1 MDIFLAVE
9 RAFHLIPQISLEVA
23 RDRLEQKKVGLVSG
37 TLGALIARPK
47 PEDIQIVS
55 FESRLEAF
63 WLINVLVRTVYERN
77 KTYTIQV
84 SGPEVQHV
92 TALGQDLPVTVL
104 PKGGASIALA
114 GVEHCLEER
123 QDSFTFDGMGTK
135 TDLSKYLAY
144 AKTEIADLGQFAPA
158 GVLVVPPQAHAT
170 TVIRTVM
177 AEVIKPVQA
186 QKIHEER
193 VNVETLDINF
203 RPVYAFEYE
212 WATKGKRV
220 VLEFDGLTGEV
231 HSGGKKQAGQI
242 KGMLTRDLIFD
253 VTADAAG
260 LIVPGGSIA
269 VKLVK
274 AAMDRGKH

>member
-23 RDRLEQKKVGLVSG
+23 RDRLEQKKVSLVSG
-37 TLGALIARPK
+37 TLGAFISRPK

-77 KTYTIQV
+77 KSYTIQV
-84 SGPEVQHV
+84 SGPEVDHV

-123 QDSFTFDGMGTK
+123 QDSFTFDGMGAK

-144 AKTEIADLGQFAPA
+144 AKSEIADLGQFAPA

-170 TVIRTVM
+170 TVIRTVL

-231 HSGGKKQAGQI
+231 HTGGKKQTGQI

-260 LIVPGGSIA
+260 LIIPGGSIA

-274 AAMDRGKH
+274 AVVDRKK

>member
-1 MDIFLAVE
+1 
-9 RAFHLIPQISLEVA
+9 
-23 RDRLEQKKVGLVSG
+23 
-37 TLGALIARPK
+37 
-47 PEDIQIVS
+47 
-55 FESRLEAF
+55 
-63 WLINVLVRTVYERN
+63 
-77 KTYTIQV
+77 
-84 SGPEVQHV
+84 
-92 TALGQDLPVTVL
+92 
-104 PKGGASIALA
+104 
-114 GVEHCLEER
+114 
-123 QDSFTFDGMGTK
+123 
-135 TDLSKYLAY
+135 
-144 AKTEIADLGQFAPA
+144 
-158 GVLVVPPQAHAT
+158 
-170 TVIRTVM
+170 
-177 AEVIKPVQA
+177 VQA